1 MSLAVIVTPEAEEDI
16 EEVRDRLSQRHSGL
30 EVIFLTR
37 LRDLLRRI
45 EQMPEMYATIWNQVR
60 AACPAKFPFVVY
72 YHVLS
77 DRIAV
82 IAVIAVM
89 HGSRDWSAWQSRV

>member
-1 MSLAVIVTPEAEEDI
+1 MSLPVIVTPEAEEDV
-16 EEVRDRLSQRHSGL
+16 EEIRDQLSQRHSGL

-60 AACPAKFPFVVY
+60 AATPAKFPFVVY
-72 YHVLS
+72 YQVLS
-77 DRIAV
+77 DRV
-82 IAVIAVM
+82 EVIAVM
-89 HGSRDWSAWQSRV
+89 HGSRDWSAWQDRV